1 MRRNSDTKVTHTM
14 AIHAPQPPIK
24 IWPYR
29 CDIFFSGSSMV
40 ANPQGES
47 EVYEFIRER
56 IESVPHLE
64 ALLLLWN
71 SRPQPWS
78 LDNLAKRLYIDK
90 NRAQLLLSDLARE
103 GFLVLVPGTP
113 DAYGYHSV
121 SVDQDQLIAAVDATY
136 RREVV
141 RIATLIHSRP
151 PSSVRDFARAFR
163 FKKDKE

>member
-1 MRRNSDTKVTHTM
+1 MAANS
-14 AIHAPQPPIK
+14 HA
-24 IWPYR
+24 
-29 CDIFFSGSSMV
+29 D
-40 ANPQGES
+40 S

-78 LDNLAKRLYIDK
+78 VENLAKRLYIPEE
-90 NRAQLLLSDLARE
+90 RVHLLVADLIRE
-103 GFLVLVPGTP
+103 GLVALVPGTP
-113 DAYGYHSV
+113 PSYGYNSI
-121 SVDQDQLIAAVDATY
+121 SIDQDQLLEAVAATY

-151 PSSVRDFARAFR
+151 PSSVRHFAQAFR

>member
-1 MRRNSDTKVTHTM
+1 
-14 AIHAPQPPIK
+14 
-24 IWPYR
+24 
-29 CDIFFSGSSMV
+29 MV

-64 ALLLLWN
+64 ALLLVWN

-78 LDNLAKRLYIDK
+78 LNNLTKRLYIGQE
-90 NRAQLLLSDLARE
+90 RVQLILADLIRE
-103 GFLVLVPGTP
+103 GLVALVPGMP
-113 DAYGYHSV
+113 ESYGYNSV
-121 SVDQDQLIAAVDATY
+121 SIEQDQLMTAVDATH

-141 RIATLIHSRP
+141 RIASLIHSRP

>member
-1 MRRNSDTKVTHTM
+1 
-14 AIHAPQPPIK
+14 
-24 IWPYR
+24 
-29 CDIFFSGSSMV
+29 MV

-64 ALLLLWN
+64 ALLLVWN

-78 LDNLAKRLYIDK
+78 LNNLTKRLYIGQE
-90 NRAQLLLSDLARE
+90 RVQLILADLIRE
-103 GFLVLVPGTP
+103 GLVALVPGMP
-113 DAYGYHSV
+113 ESYGYNSV
-121 SVDQDQLIAAVDATY
+121 SIEQDQLMTAVDATY

-141 RIATLIHSRP
+141 RIASLIHSRP

>member
-1 MRRNSDTKVTHTM
+1 M
-14 AIHAPQPPIK
+14 A
-24 IWPYR
+24 
-29 CDIFFSGSSMV
+29 
-40 ANPQGES
+40 ANPDAGS

-78 LDNLAKRLYIDK
+78 LENLTKRLYIAED
-90 NRAQLLLSDLARE
+90 RVHAVLDDLIRDGLIAI
-103 GFLVLVPGTP
+103 VPGVP
-113 DAYGYHSV
+113 ESYGYNSI
-121 SVDQDQLIAAVDATY
+121 SIDQDQLLAAVDATY

-151 PSSVRDFARAFR
+151 PSSVRNFAKAFR
-163 FKKDKE
+163 FKKDRE